1 MEKSSSCRYIHIP
14 VKKIQK
20 ITKNIFISLLN
31 DMNRK
36 INKYLKQKV
45 DIDKLYEIIIE
56 YYVKYTNEI
65 EEQHQKK
72 FAMEIFYHLSQLI
85 NEKENQLINIRKQN
99 EDLVHKNKIYK
110 KDNENLMEQYNLLIQ
125 KNNIL
130 ENKVKELSSKLKNT
144 STENIKI
151 NEDNSVNINKDE
163 TIVSHKSS
171 SSVNSEELESIRFF
185 DKIIMKKHSFMNIPE
200 LSFQKIH
207 INNNKKFDKLPK
219 KKTGIKQRYSFQGN
233 NSNLGN
239 KQKKYSYIKGIKKDI
254 NGSNMKNFKKE

>member
-1 MEKSSSCRYIHIP
+1 
-14 VKKIQK
+14 VKKLQK
-20 ITKNIFISLLN
+20 TSKNIFYSLLN
-31 DMNRK
+31 EMNRK
-36 INKYLKQKV
+36 INKYFKQKI

-56 YYVKYTNEI
+56 YYIKYTNEI

-72 FAMEIFYHLSQLI
+72 FVMEIFYHLNQLI

-99 EDLVHKNKIYK
+99 EDLTHKNKIYK

-125 KNNIL
+125 KNNVL
-130 ENKVKELSSKLKNT
+130 ESQIKELSSKLKNN
-144 STENIKI
+144 STENIEL
-151 NEDNSVNINKDE
+151 NEEKSVNINKDE
-163 TIVSHKSS
+163 TIVSS

-219 KKTGIKQRYSFQGN
+219 KKTCIKKRYSFQGK

-239 KQKKYSYIKGIKKDI
+239 KQNKNSYIKGIKKDI
-254 NGSNMKNFKKE
+254 NDSNMKNLKKE